1 MNVALSAVAGTL
13 GGPATYAIELA
24 SALAKEFPADDYTVF
39 TDQPDAFAGRVETVR
54 VRLRSA
60 WEQPLW
66 DHLWLR
72 RALLG
77 HPAELFHGTKG
88 VLPGL
93 LGRPGVVTVHDVAH
107 LVYPES
113 FALAQRLHLALETP
127 RSISLAQVV
136 LTDSQST
143 ARDLASHYP
152 AVSDKVEV
160 VPLGVPAA
168 GVRPGDDQIEA
179 WRREQGI
186 GPRVIGYLGTVQP
199 RKNLDLLVDAFSSL
213 SAGSDLQLLVAGRLR
228 PGYRPAFLDRDLP
241 GVRYLGPLDDEE
253 IPLFLGS
260 LRCMVSPSS
269 YEGFGLTFLEAMAAG
284 CPVVGFANSSIPE
297 VVGEAGL
304 LVENEDSAS
313 LAAAIGRLL
322 DDDELAEQLAKAGL
336 ERAANFTWSN
346 TARLTRA
353 VYARALAAGRGQQ

>member
-13 GGPATYAIELA
+13 GGPATYAVELA
-24 SALAKEFPADDYTVF
+24 GALAKEFPADEYTVF
-39 TDQPDAFAGRVETVR
+39 TDHPDAFGGRVETVR

-127 RSISLAQVV
+127 RSISLAQAV

-168 GVRPGDDQIEA
+168 GVRPGDDKIEA

-213 SAGSDLQLLVAGRLR
+213 SAGSDWQLLVRAR
-228 PGYRPAFLDRDLP
+228 PGSLLASRGLDLP

-297 VVGEAGL
+297 VVGDAGL

-322 DDDELAEQLAKAGL
+322 EDDELAEQLAKAGL

-353 VYARALAAGRGQQ
+353 VYARALAIGREQQ